1 MAKFLNVGKGAL
13 VNIDKIR
20 CIISGDADK
29 VRKVMLKHGY
39 DRSSVEV
46 YDVTADAETRSV
58 LVLSDET
65 MIISSVSANALN
77 KRIHEDYDKQQF
89 RLLTWIFVR
98 KIKHIRGFVKIL
110 VDENPYK
117 CILLH

>member
-46 YDVTADAETRSV
+46 YD
-58 LVLSDET
+58 
-65 MIISSVSANALN
+65 
-77 KRIHEDYDKQQF
+77 
-89 RLLTWIFVR
+89 
-98 KIKHIRGFVKIL
+98 
-110 VDENPYK
+110 ENRY
-117 CILLH
+117 

>member
-39 DRSSVEV
+39 DRSSVGV

-77 KRIHEDYDKQQF
+77 KRIHEDYDK
-89 RLLTWIFVR
+89 
-98 KIKHIRGFVKIL
+98 
-110 VDENPYK
+110 Y
-117 CILLH
+117 